1 MIAGKTKKELLDE
14 IRKFGNVYLSCLKI
28 GVDRATYY
36 RWKKTDEKFK
46 EKANEAERIG
56 RENICDVAGHALMQ
70 NVKNRDQRA
79 IEYVLNHNSE
89 KYKQKQTSHVVIV
102 HKKELPPVVEQKTLE
117 DLIDD
122 YEENLHEKALK
133 LKEDLTMFGKEIP
146 NKLDGTPI
154 GDDELPGYEGYI
166 RDWQKQKRAD
176 GGNIDFGQ
184 GVG

>member
-1 MIAGKTKKELLDE
+1 
-14 IRKFGNVYLSCLKI
+14 
-28 GVDRATYY
+28 
-36 RWKKTDEKFK
+36 
-46 EKANEAERIG
+46 
-56 RENICDVAGHALMQ
+56 
-70 NVKNRDQRA
+70 
-79 IEYVLNHNSE
+79 VLNHNSE